1 MPDTDLS
8 YLADRRLDMLPAVL
22 SEQVCSLRQHQDR
35 FAFSVFWEFDKTTK
49 EILRTWFARV
59 VIRSAAELHY
69 KLAQDIFDDKPPAAD
84 RRRLTD
90 YDGIRTDIIQLVHLA
105 RVLRERR
112 LARGAI
118 ELESQQL
125 KFEVNTST
133 KEPTKII
140 PKEEYEVNRAVAEW
154 MILANEAVGKR
165 IWQSCVYAHLAAECL
180 SASLS
185 LLMQLTQVSDVFA
198 APPPPTAEAV
208 ALCQSDQVRGG
219 AWFHYRHQLQPE
231 TLSVARRGRCS

>member
-1 MPDTDLS
+1 
-8 YLADRRLDMLPAVL
+8 MLPAVL

-35 FAFSVFWEFDKTTK
+35 FAFSVFWEFDQNTK

-69 KLAQDIFDDKPPAAD
+69 KLAQDIYDDKPAPAD
-84 RRRLTD
+84 RARLSD
-90 YDGIRTDIIQLVHLA
+90 YTGIRTDIIQLVHLA
-105 RVLRERR
+105 RVLRQRR

-125 KFEVNTST
+125 KFELNAA

-165 IWQSCVYAHLAAECL
+165 IWQSYVFHL
-180 SASLS
+180 
-185 LLMQLTQVSDVFA
+185 
-198 APPPPTAEAV
+198 
-208 ALCQSDQVRGG
+208 
-219 AWFHYRHQLQPE
+219 YR
-231 TLSVARRGRCS
+231 

>member
-1 MPDTDLS
+1 M

-35 FAFSVFWEFDKTTK
+35 FAFSVFWEFDKNTK
-49 EILRTWFARV
+49 DITRVWFARV

-69 KLAQDIFDDKPPAAD
+69 KLAQDIFDDKAAPAD
-84 RRRLTD
+84 RAKLSD
-90 YDGIRTDIIQLVHLA
+90 YAGIRGDIVTLVHLA
-105 RVLRERR
+105 RTLRERR

-125 KFEVNTST
+125 KFEVNAST

-140 PKEEYEVNRAVAEW
+140 PKEEYEVNKAVAEW

-165 IWQSCVYAHLAAECL
+165 IWQTCDTSDLHLAF
-180 SASLS
+180 SPS
-185 LLMQLTQVSDVFA
+185 
-198 APPPPTAEAV
+198 
-208 ALCQSDQVRGG
+208 QS
-219 AWFHYRHQLQPE
+219 
-231 TLSVARRGRCS
+231 